1 MLAKAKSLRESL
13 ERTRQTVFGR
23 IITFLGQNE
32 VTPATF
38 DELESMLI
46 QADLGATLADDIVAT
61 LEIRA
66 EKEAIVRADGLRRA
80 LMQELRAR
88 LGVPR
93 PLALDTRPSVILLV
107 GVNGS
112 GKTTTAAK
120 LARYLLDQRHSV
132 MLAAGDTFRAAA
144 VEQLQVWGQRLNV
157 PVVAGQ
163 PNADPGSVAHDAVT
177 AANNRGAHVL
187 IVDTA
192 GRLQTKYNLME
203 ELKKVRAVIGRAQ
216 PGAPHETLLVLDA
229 TTGQNALSQAA
240 AFKETANL
248 TGVVLAKLDGSAKG
262 GMAFAIGHDLGVP
275 IRFVGTGE
283 RMEDFAVFDP
293 DKFIDG
299 LLE

>member
-1 MLAKAKSLRESL
+1 MLAKAKSIRESL

-23 IITFLGQNE
+23 IVTFLGQNE
-32 VTPATF
+32 LTETTF
-38 DELESMLI
+38 DDLEAMLI
-46 QADLGATLADDIVAT
+46 QADLGANLADDLTAT

-66 EKEAIVRADGLRRA
+66 EKESIVRADGLRRA
-80 LMQELRAR
+80 LAEELRAR
-88 LGVPR
+88 LGTPR
-93 PLALDTRPSVILLV
+93 PLSLAARPTVILLV

-120 LARYLLDQRHSV
+120 LGRMLLDQRHSV

-157 PVVAGQ
+157 PVIAGQ
-163 PNADPGSVAHDAVT
+163 PNADPGAVVHDAVM
-177 AANNRGAHVL
+177 AAKNRGADVL

-192 GRLQTKYNLME
+192 GRLQTKFNLME
-203 ELKKVRAVIGRAQ
+203 ELKKVRAVIAKAE

-229 TTGQNALSQAA
+229 NTGQNAISQAS
-240 AFKETANL
+240 AFRDAVNL
-248 TGVVLAKLDGSAKG
+248 TGVVLAKLDSSAKG
-262 GMAFAIGHDLGVP
+262 GMAFAIAKDVGVP

-283 RMEDFAVFDP
+283 QLEDFAVFEP
-293 DKFIDG
+293 DRFIEG